1 MLVTACILQ
10 LVSFS
15 CYLAAFYGFLRLHS
29 NCHHSNVIECHPVNL
44 TQCHLMSYS
53 HCHSFDN
60 QYHAIIPSCH
70 SVYIIIIAMILSL
83 VDRVT
88 DVRVIWWNFWH
99 PTSPS
104 GERTHH
110 TSDCVN
116 LFTHVDEA
124 EGWSYIVLLWTIIM
138 IVHMRRSGGDYV
150 DDPNTDDDD
159 AVFLAVTRQWRFLAI
174 LPTSVWGKLE
184 PQ

>member
-1 MLVTACILQ
+1 MMLVTAIILQ

-29 NCHHSNVIECHPVNL
+29 NCHHSNVNECHPVNL

-70 SVYIIIIAMILSL
+70 SVYIIIITMILSL

-88 DVRVIWWNFWH
+88 DVRVIWWNFDTQH
-99 PTSPS
+99 LLLGSAHI
-104 GERTHH
+104 THQ
-110 TSDCVN
+110 TVSTFS
-116 LFTHVDEA
+116 LM
-124 EGWSYIVLLWTIIM
+124 L
-138 IVHMRRSGGDYV
+138 MRLRGGA
-150 DDPNTDDDD
+150 T
-159 AVFLAVTRQWRFLAI
+159 
-174 LPTSVWGKLE
+174 
-184 PQ
+184 